1 MNDSKKISRCQI
13 TGSIYLIYCNVTEKF
28 YVGQTIQ
35 KVSSRISQHKHGDQY
50 IDKEIQ
56 KIGWEGNF
64 DYFIL
69 EENIPIENLNAL
81 EKFWIKIFDCVYPN
95 GYNITRGGQDHFE
108 VSELTREKLRKS
120 ASRKRKPFTAEHKAN
135 LSKAMRGKSS
145 SEETRAKK
153 SATAKAKGIRPP
165 VMCGEKNPNYGKDFS
180 PEHRAK
186 LSAAKKGKAP
196 WNKGKKCPQ
205 TSATMTGKPCAEE
218 TKIKIRV
225 TLIKKDIIKKILTA
239 LIEFLSQ

>member
-35 KVSSRISQHKHGDQY
+35 KVSERMGKHKTGDQY

-69 EENIPIENLNAL
+69 DENVPIENLNTL
-81 EKFWIKIFDCVYPN
+81 EQFWIKFFDCMHPN
-95 GYNITRGGQDHFE
+95 GYNLTSGGQSRFAISDE
-108 VSELTREKLRKS
+108 LRARRSELFKGERNPNYGNHS
-120 ASRKRKPFTAEHKAN
+120 PQ
-135 LSKAMRGKSS
+135 
-145 SEETRAKK
+145 SEEIRAKK

-165 VMCGEKNPNYGKDFS
+165 VMCGEKNPNYGKNFS

-196 WNKGKKCPQ
+196 WNKGKKCPHV
-205 TSATMTGKPCAEE
+205 TEAKTGKPCAEE

>member
-35 KVSSRISQHKHGDQY
+35 KVSERMGKHKTGDQY

-69 EENIPIENLNAL
+69 DENVPIENLNTL
-81 EKFWIKIFDCVYPN
+81 EQFWIKFFDCMHPN
-95 GYNITRGGQDHFE
+95 GYNLTSGGQSRFAISDE
-108 VSELTREKLRKS
+108 LRARRSELFKGERNPNYGNHS
-120 ASRKRKPFTAEHKAN
+120 PQ
-135 LSKAMRGKSS
+135 
-145 SEETRAKK
+145 SEEIRAKK

-165 VMCGEKNPNYGKDFS
+165 VMCGEKNPNYGKNFS

-196 WNKGKKCPQ
+196 WNKGKKCPHV
-205 TSATMTGKPCAEE
+205 TEAKTGKPCAEE

-225 TLIKKDIIKKILTA
+225 TLIKKDIIKKI
-239 LIEFLSQ
+239 FDGVD